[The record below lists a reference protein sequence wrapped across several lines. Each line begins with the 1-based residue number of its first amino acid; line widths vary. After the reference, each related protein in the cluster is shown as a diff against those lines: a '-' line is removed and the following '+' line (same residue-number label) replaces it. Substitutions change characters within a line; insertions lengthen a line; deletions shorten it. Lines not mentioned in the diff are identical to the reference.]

1 MSKSRPLV
9 VHIID
14 RLPPDGAERLIA
26 EVLRNRGDA
35 YEYHVL
41 CLVEGGRL
49 VDEIERNGVPVTVL
63 GRRNGHDWRHGLA
76 LYRWLRS
83 KSPQVV
89 HTHLFTADAWGRTF
103 AWLARV
109 PGIFSTV
116 HSTNA
121 WKSSLHLQVDRI
133 LSRLSD
139 AVIACTA
146 EVQNTIVSQGIPEH
160 KVVSVPNGVDLDRM
174 SGFAA
179 VDLKDDFGVPGDV
192 PTFALIG
199 RLHEAKGHT
208 DLLPVLQSIA
218 EAGQEFACIFVG
230 EGELEVDLR
239 RRVAEMSLQ
248 SHVFFAGFRSDVP
261 GILKALD
268 FLVMPSRWE
277 GLPISLLE
285 SMACDTPVVAS
296 AVGGIPDVIESGVD
310 GLLYP
315 QGDAEALT
323 SALTQMLCDPTGRER
338 MADKGRAKIEAQYS
352 AAAVARAYESLYD
365 KVATS

>member
-26 EVLRNRGDA
+26 EVLCNRGDT
-35 YEYHVL
+35 YDYQVL
-41 CLVEGGRL
+41 CLVEGGLL
-49 VDEIERNGVPVTVL
+49 VKEIEDSGVPVTVL

-83 KSPQVV
+83 HSPQVV

-146 EVQNTIVSQGIPEH
+146 EVQNTIVSQGIPKD
-160 KVVSVPNGVDLDRM
+160 KVVSVPNGVDLKRM
-174 SGFAA
+174 KGFAA
-179 VDLKDDFGVPGDV
+179 VNLQDEFGVPDGV
-192 PTFALIG
+192 PTFALVG

-208 DLLPVLQSIA
+208 DLLPILQSIA
-218 EAGQEFACIFVG
+218 EAGEEFACVFVG

-239 RRVAEMSLQ
+239 RAVAEMNLQ
-248 SHVFFAGFRSDVP
+248 NHVFFAGFRSDVP

-285 SMACDTPVVAS
+285 SMACETPVVAS
-296 AVGGIPDVIESGVD
+296 TVGGIPDVIDSDVD

-315 QGDAEALT
+315 QGDADALR
-323 SALTQMLCDPTGRER
+323 SALTQMLRDPVGREG
-338 MADKGRAKIEAQYS
+338 MASKGRVKIEAQYS